1 MLRPANPWL
10 YLLAPH
16 RFLTLSL
23 SERASGEF
31 KADRGAAAEVVA
43 CAADETLGEVLQ
55 RAVDAKVHRVWVL
68 ADDGSPEGVVT
79 FSDAIAKIA

>member
-1 MLRPANPWL
+1 M
-10 YLLAPH
+10 
-16 RFLTLSL
+16 
-23 SERASGEF
+23 
-31 KADRGAAAEVVA
+31 VA